1 MNDDTHHNN
10 LEIEQP
16 DNTSPTENDDEK
28 NVSANG
34 TPGQNCQKIPRKW
47 DKKCWIHV
55 ADISIVLLLTGLLAW
70 MMKFDPFLPIQ
81 QATDFNSSDFYDRVA
96 YYNQDRKMSDNVVIV
111 AADSLLTRGEIGE
124 LLNRIGDLRPA
135 AIGLDVIM
143 LGEIDPEGEAQVLAA
158 LDRLP
163 DIVLP
168 VSVTEESEIDPASA
182 SFYFEIFPDYNKGV
196 VTFISEGN
204 NGLERFFT
212 TEFEMADGSR
222 LPSMGL
228 ALARMKDAEATADF
242 MNDASVKER
251 LNFNI
256 ATPLVLNPGEI
267 TPDNAYLIEGKIV
280 MVGDMNNQGDLHN
293 TAIDGR
299 LPGIL
304 LNAATAETIL
314 TGKRIVPLPAWTVD
328 LLAFLLVAV
337 VASLYSFCIDRPWHI
352 IAIMGIKLTL
362 AVLILFGGYWVYR
375 RFSITIDFTYTV
387 ALLGFSLM
395 LCDLWFSLTRWLL
408 PCMKLNDRGTATTPP
423 SVENDKS

>member
-1 MNDDTHHNN
+1 MNDDTRHNN
-10 LEIEQP
+10 LETEKP
-16 DNTSPTENDDEK
+16 DNPSATENGDGK
-28 NVSANG
+28 NESANG
-34 TPGQNCQKIPRKW
+34 TPEQNHPKIPWKW
-47 DKKCWIHV
+47 DKKRWIHA
-55 ADISIVLLLTGLLAW
+55 ADISIVLLLTGVLAW

-96 YYNQDRKMSDNVVIV
+96 YYNQDRKVSNNVVIV

-124 LLNRIGDLRPA
+124 LLSRIGDLKPA

-143 LGEIDPEGEAQVLAA
+143 LGEIDPEGEAEVLAA
-158 LDRLP
+158 LDKLP

-168 VSVTEESEIDPASA
+168 ISVTEEGKIDPASD

-212 TEFEMADGSR
+212 TEFEMTDGSR

-228 ALARMKDAEATADF
+228 ALARMKDAEATAGF

-256 ATPLVLNPGEI
+256 ATPLVMNPGEI

-314 TGKRIVPLPAWTVD
+314 TGKRIVQMPAWTVD
-328 LLAFLLVAV
+328 LLAFLLVAT
-337 VASLYSFCIDRPWHI
+337 VAALYSFCIDRPWHI

-362 AVLILFGGYWVYR
+362 AVLILFGGYWIYR

-408 PCMKLNDRGTATTPP
+408 PCMKIKDRETATESP